1 MGQPYFDRRFFDLGS
16 LEHRC
21 EEGGLA
27 GGKRRKPKI
36 IQDKRKPKIIKDK
49 KKRGEWAESVFLS
62 RASEE
67 GLPASKPWG
76 DSRSFD
82 CVVGRPGKFVAVQVK
97 CTIARLESGE
107 GYICS
112 VCSSHKPY
120 PAGSFDF
127 VAAYVIPEDAW
138 YIIPEKEIRGLK
150 SISLC
155 TVGAEAKYEPYRE
168 AWGLLRKA
176 SEIRRARERQ
186 RTGCCAGNGCGAS
199 VERGGT
205 DANGRELF
213 QAVYGAQ
220 QSLFRAK
227 PGARSRA
234 RLLETSPDLWVR
246 SSPPFERR
254 REG

>member
-1 MGQPYFDRRFFDLGS
+1 M
-16 LEHRC
+16 
-21 EEGGLA
+21 A
-27 GGKRRKPKI
+27 GVKRRKA
-36 IQDKRKPKIIKDK
+36 KIIKDK
-49 KKRGEWAESVFLS
+49 KRRGEWAESVFLA

-97 CTIARLESGE
+97 CTIARLKKGE

-120 PAGSFDF
+120 PPGSFDY

-155 TVGAEAKYEPYRE
+155 TVGAEAKYEQYQE

-176 SEIRRARERQ
+176 SETAEPESIVEEVVAPEPAEFPPSSGFGRMEAALNRYKYFMERSNV
-186 RTGCCAGNGCGAS
+186 R
-199 VERGGT
+199 
-205 DANGRELF
+205 L
-213 QAVYGAQ
+213 
-220 QSLFRAK
+220 AK
-227 PGARSRA
+227 
-234 RLLETSPDLWVR
+234 
-246 SSPPFERR
+246 
-254 REG
+254 